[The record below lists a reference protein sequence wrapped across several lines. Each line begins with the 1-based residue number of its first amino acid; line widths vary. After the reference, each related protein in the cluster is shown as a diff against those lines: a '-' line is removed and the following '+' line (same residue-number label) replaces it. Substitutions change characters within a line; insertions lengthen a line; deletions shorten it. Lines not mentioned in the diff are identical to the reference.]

1 MRENPDAASVKQL
14 ELAFDSLVVAP
25 TPSHSIAN
33 NVVHV
38 KFGLQKSPQL
48 SGSSKDQ
55 AIIDSILESA
65 QRLKW

>member
-1 MRENPDAASVKQL
+1 MREKPDTASVKQL
-14 ELAFDSLVVAP
+14 ELDFDALIA
-25 TPSHSIAN
+25 TPSASNSIAN

-48 SGSSKDQ
+48 SGSFKDQ

>member
-1 MRENPDAASVKQL
+1 MREKPDAASVKQL
-14 ELAFDSLVVAP
+14 ELAFDTLVAAP
-25 TPSHSIAN
+25 TPPHSIAN

-38 KFGLQKSPQL
+38 RFGLQKSPQL

-55 AIIDSILESA
+55 AIIEGILESA

>member
-1 MRENPDAASVKQL
+1 MREKPDTASAKQL
-14 ELAFDSLVVAP
+14 ELEFDALVV
-25 TPSHSIAN
+25 TPSGSHLTAN

-48 SGSSKDQ
+48 SGPSKDQ